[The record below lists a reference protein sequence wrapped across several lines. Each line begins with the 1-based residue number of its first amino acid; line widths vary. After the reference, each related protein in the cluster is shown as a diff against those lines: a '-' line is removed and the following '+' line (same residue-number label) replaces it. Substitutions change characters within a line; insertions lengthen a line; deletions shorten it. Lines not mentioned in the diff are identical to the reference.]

1 MEDYSAVAKYSVFD
15 DTLRFYNALLS
26 DIENATRY
34 IYIEIYRFTYHSLG
48 KKFRDTL
55 LKKVHQGVKVRML
68 LDSWGTSPNQE
79 FFSPLTR
86 AGAEVRF
93 FEKIRFNLDYF
104 TRSHRRNHRKIIV
117 VDDQILYL
125 GSANITDYNVVWR
138 ELIVRMEGELASVF
152 KDIFNSMFDIY
163 NRYLIYSP
171 ELTAP
176 ITYKGFDIIRDVPSQ
191 RHQNIKKHFIKL
203 IHSAHKSIFIETPYF
218 LPSFLLR
225 SALIKAAKK
234 GVKVFVL
241 LPKHSDVRLVDLLR
255 NKYLGPLTEKGIKFF
270 MYIPQNLHSKLL
282 LVDDNSFAFGS
293 PNFDYRSFS
302 FQHEIVLSG
311 HDPRL
316 IKLLKE
322 HVNETLQDSEP
333 FDYLRWKR
341 RPYIEKI
348 FEWLIVP
355 FRQLL

>member
-1 MEDYSAVAKYSVFD
+1 MDNQSAVSKYSVFD

-26 DIENATRY
+26 DIENATKY
-34 IYIEIYRFTYHSLG
+34 IYIEIYRFSYHGLG
-48 KKFRDTL
+48 KKFRDAL
-55 LKKVHQGVKVRML
+55 LKKVHQGVEVKIL
-68 LDSWGTSPNQE
+68 LDSWGTSPNHD
-79 FFSPLTR
+79 FFSPLTK
-86 AGAEVRF
+86 GGGEVRF
-93 FEKIRFNLDYF
+93 FEKIRLNLDYF

-117 VDDQILYL
+117 IDDEILYL

-152 KDIFNSMFDIY
+152 KDIFLSMFEIY
-163 NRYLIYSP
+163 NRYHLYSP

-176 ITYKGFDIIRDVPSQ
+176 ISYGGFNIIRDAPSQ
-191 RHQNIKKHFIKL
+191 RHQNIKKHLIKL
-203 IHSAHKSIFIETPYF
+203 IRSARKNIFIETPYF

-225 SALIKAAKK
+225 SALIKAARK
-234 GVKVFVL
+234 GVKVFVI

-255 NKYLGPLTEKGIKFF
+255 KKYLGPLTEKGIKFF

-282 LVDDNSFAFGS
+282 LVDDNTFAFGS

-302 FQHEIVLSG
+302 FQHEILLSG
-311 HDPRL
+311 HDQRL
-316 IKLLKE
+316 INLLKD

-341 RPYIEKI
+341 RPYIEKV